1 MLTDFN
7 DLHQTSG
14 LEVVKACIQNATKP
28 APAEPVVADA
38 VMPPDGTYHNTDDGH
53 ARRLAVH
60 VTGRWHFVVEWL
72 KFIHDTGKKWELDKA
87 GTEIL
92 AETSA
97 ITKQLLAEA
106 AATDNKV
113 ARQLKVE
120 EARSTESLRSK
131 TNAIAL
137 LKAQLR
143 IAISASKLDTHHML
157 LNCDGVIVD
166 LETGRPRPYSPDLL
180 LTKCLPWPYI
190 KDAPRRRWLQFLAE
204 VLPDEETVNWAQR
217 LIGYYLTGST
227 IEQILVFC
235 YGLGANGKTIFVRVL
250 LALLGECAIQSPMTM
265 LLETQ
270 NERHSTELADLRG
283 VRLTACTE
291 TPAGQSWNEPLVK
304 QLTGSDKIRARK
316 LYQDHE
322 EFEPTHKIIV
332 VGNYRPRVK
341 GSDLGIW
348 RRLKLIPFERTFTE
362 GKRDPHLLDK
372 LLAEMPGILAWA
384 VEGALLWQRDGLGC
398 SRKIAEATS
407 AYRDESDLL
416 GPFLLECCVVN
427 SEARAIRP
435 AMYGAFVK
443 WMDEQG
449 YKHAPSPQAF
459 AEMMRCRGFD
469 DTGTMR
475 VAGKSK
481 PVWHGV
487 GLLDGQTAMTAMTA
501 MGNSGNF
508 STAQPREEEVPG
520 NGHSTHST
528 HSTLTADP
536 GDGEGEVS

>member
-204 VLPDEETVNWAQR
+204 VLPDEETVNWASKFSFFATDSAPTER
-217 LIGYYLTGST
+217 RSSSVCCWRYWES
-227 IEQILVFC
+227 
-235 YGLGANGKTIFVRVL
+235 A
-250 LALLGECAIQSPMTM
+250 QS
-265 LLETQ
+265 
-270 NERHSTELADLRG
+270 
-283 VRLTACTE
+283 
-291 TPAGQSWNEPLVK
+291 
-304 QLTGSDKIRARK
+304 RA
-316 LYQDHE
+316 Q
-322 EFEPTHKIIV
+322 
-332 VGNYRPRVK
+332 
-341 GSDLGIW
+341 
-348 RRLKLIPFERTFTE
+348 
-362 GKRDPHLLDK
+362 
-372 LLAEMPGILAWA
+372 
-384 VEGALLWQRDGLGC
+384 
-398 SRKIAEATS
+398 
-407 AYRDESDLL
+407 
-416 GPFLLECCVVN
+416 
-427 SEARAIRP
+427 
-435 AMYGAFVK
+435 
-443 WMDEQG
+443 
-449 YKHAPSPQAF
+449 
-459 AEMMRCRGFD
+459 
-469 DTGTMR
+469 
-475 VAGKSK
+475 
-481 PVWHGV
+481 
-487 GLLDGQTAMTAMTA
+487 
-501 MGNSGNF
+501 
-508 STAQPREEEVPG
+508 
-520 NGHSTHST
+520 
-528 HSTLTADP
+528 
-536 GDGEGEVS
+536 